1 MGQRRIPPPAGL
13 NESMRTVFHRAPDG
27 ISRRQRGSGPGW
39 AAAMAAWALLVPA
52 TGGLYGRA
60 ADYLSPEEIEKVRD
74 SQKPH
79 QRMSV
84 LNDIFER
91 RMEGAMASWEA
102 SEVGDGSPRATSRT
116 QGSGREESARS
127 LSFRGW
133 MKEVA
138 MCLED
143 IETNLESYP
152 LDRPLTVWDVET
164 GRPVRMNTKKFRKA
178 LKKLRDSLT
187 EFDRWLT
194 PRLDRVEGAEMGLAE
209 EIAEFLSDLDE
220 ALEETIELA
229 GGVVR
234 EEGPAKRR
242 TRP

>member
-1 MGQRRIPPPAGL
+1 MTTG
-13 NESMRTVFHRAPDG
+13 SHRALG
-27 ISRRQRGSGPGW
+27 GLSRRRTQRPGW
-39 AAAMAAWALLVPA
+39 AAALAAWVFLLPVA
-52 TGGLYGRA
+52 GGLHARA
-60 ADYLSPEEIEKVRD
+60 VDYLSPEEIEKVRD

-84 LNDIFER
+84 LNDIFKR
-91 RMEGAMASWEA
+91 RVEGAMASWEA
-102 SEVGDGSPRATSRT
+102 AGTGDGSPRAK
-116 QGSGREESARS
+116 SGNPGKGGDESARS

-152 LDRPLTVWDVET
+152 LDRPLSVWDLET
-164 GRPVRMNTKKFRKA
+164 GRPIRMNARKFRKA
-178 LKKLRDSLT
+178 LKKLRNSLT

-194 PRLDRVEGAEMGLAE
+194 PKLDRVGRAESRLAE
-209 EIAEFLSDLDE
+209 EVADYLSDLDE
-220 ALEETIELA
+220 ALEETIVLA
-229 GGVVR
+229 GGVIR

-242 TRP
+242 ARP

>member
-1 MGQRRIPPPAGL
+1 
-13 NESMRTVFHRAPDG
+13 MRTGFHRAG
-27 ISRRQRGSGPGW
+27 AGLFRRHRNRWLGW
-39 AAAMAAWALLVPA
+39 AAAAAVWTWLLPGA
-52 TGGLYGRA
+52 AGLHARA
-60 ADYLSPEEIEKVRD
+60 IDYLSAEEIEKVRD

-84 LNDIFER
+84 LNDIFKR

-102 SEVGDGSPRATSRT
+102 SEAEDGGSRAQSRR
-116 QGSGREESARS
+116 QGKESAEPARS

-152 LDRPLTVWDVET
+152 LDRPLSVWDLET
-164 GRPVRMNTKKFRKA
+164 GRPIRMNHKKFRKA
-178 LKKLRDSLT
+178 LKKLRKSLT
-187 EFDRWLT
+187 EFDRWLN
-194 PRLDRVEGAEMGLAE
+194 PVLDRMEGLESRLAE
-209 EIAEFLSDLDE
+209 EVADILSDLDE

-229 GGVVR
+229 GGIVQ
-234 EEGPAKRR
+234 EEGPARR
-242 TRP
+242 RARP

>member
-1 MGQRRIPPPAGL
+1 MSTGSHRARAGL
-13 NESMRTVFHRAPDG
+13 L
-27 ISRRQRGSGPGW
+27 RRHWNGWPAW
-39 AAAMAAWALLVPA
+39 AAAVAVWAWLLPVP
-52 TGGLYGRA
+52 GGLHARA
-60 ADYLSPEEIEKVRD
+60 ADYLSPEEMEKVRD

-84 LNDIFER
+84 LNDIFKR
-91 RMEGAMASWEA
+91 RMEGAMASWEVFEA
-102 SEVGDGSPRATSRT
+102 GNGSPRARSRR
-116 QGSGREESARS
+116 QGKGLGKSTRS

-152 LDRPLTVWDVET
+152 LDRPLSVWDLET
-164 GRPVRMNTKKFRKA
+164 GRPIRMNTRKFRKA
-178 LKKLRDSLT
+178 LKNLRKSLA
-187 EFDRWLT
+187 EFDRWLAL
-194 PRLDRVEGAEMGLAE
+194 RLDVVEGAESRSAE
-209 EIAEFLSDLDE
+209 EVADILSDLDE

-229 GGVVR
+229 GGVID

-242 TRP
+242 ARP